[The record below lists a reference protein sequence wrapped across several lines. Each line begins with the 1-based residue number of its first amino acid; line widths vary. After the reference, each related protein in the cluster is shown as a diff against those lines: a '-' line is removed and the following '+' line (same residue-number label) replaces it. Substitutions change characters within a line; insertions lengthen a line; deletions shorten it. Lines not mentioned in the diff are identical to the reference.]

1 MVRSLLEASPEAARQ
16 HDSDHWTPLHHAI
29 EQDAS
34 LPVLGSLISIASTST
49 STLESAAPTA
59 TPSAFCAVGPTGCL
73 PRQTQT
79 DES

>member
-34 LPVLGSLISIASTST
+34 LPVLRELLSAWPEAARHPSVDGTLPLHVAVTS
-49 STLESAAPTA
+49 SAPLAVLAAPQQRA
-59 TPSAFCAVGPTGCL
+59 
-73 PRQTQT
+73 
-79 DES
+79 